1 MKKNIYLIVIV
12 TILFL
17 SGFINYTNL
26 QNIIIENLK
35 QYSFT
40 YNEMNTQLFD
50 SLKFGLLC
58 GITPIILNIFW
69 NKTKTEKFSLKL
81 LSMFVFITVIVTY
94 FIVKIS
100 ILKSKIE
107 TPKIEIDKIEMKT
120 SLSIESLN
128 LPLHFLL
135 AQLIGFLIIYLI
147 LKNKT
152 KSL

>member
-1 MKKNIYLIVIV
+1 MKKNIYLIIIAI
-12 TILFL
+12 ILFL
-17 SGFINYTNL
+17 SGFVNYTNL

-50 SLKFGLLC
+50 SLKFGFLC

-81 LSMFVFITVIVTY
+81 LSMFVFLTVIVTY
-94 FIVKIS
+94 FIIKMS
-100 ILKSKIE
+100 ILKSKL
-107 TPKIEIDKIEMKT
+107 EIDKIEMKT

-135 AQLIGFLIIYLI
+135 AQLIGFLIIYFI

-152 KSL
+152 KSE